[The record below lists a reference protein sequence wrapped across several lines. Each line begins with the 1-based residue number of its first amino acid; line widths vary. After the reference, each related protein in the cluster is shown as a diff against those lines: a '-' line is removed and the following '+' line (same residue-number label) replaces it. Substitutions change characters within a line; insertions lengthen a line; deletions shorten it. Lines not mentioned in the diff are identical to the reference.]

1 MISKFV
7 IYYHSYLQN
16 QFSNSSSVAVIE
28 ANNKNK
34 LKSGKGTTGE
44 SDSPTHKLESNVVL
58 QDVLSIKSYL
68 HKLSRILQV
77 RVNLFVRF
85 IEIICIIL
93 LIQFD
98 TYSTCY
104 VLNLHIFRL
113 RTNLQ

>member
-85 IEIICIIL
+85 IEIIYIIITFI
-93 LIQFD
+93 LIN
-98 TYSTCY
+98 T
-104 VLNLHIFRL
+104 I
-113 RTNLQ
+113 